1 MNDINLDLKGL
12 VVKQSLH
19 YKRFLAA
26 CQKRYTGLL
35 VLQNEE
41 QVLFLTKLSEI
52 PKSILF
58 INKKCIDED
67 EMEYYFKN
75 TAINDTYCVFGYQAA
90 CLFYPPLKRLL
101 ETAKAPV
108 IMEPLGRLDKQL
120 TIIHANRVME
130 FPRFNKII
138 EIKTLNVFH

>member
-1 MNDINLDLKGL
+1 MNNINLDLKGL
-12 VVKQSLH
+12 VVPQSLN

-26 CQKRYTGLL
+26 CQKRYTGLI
-35 VLQNEE
+35 VLQNDEE
-41 QVLFLTKLSEI
+41 VLFLTKLSEI

-58 INKKCIDED
+58 TNKKCIDEG
-67 EMEYYFKN
+67 EIEYYFKN
-75 TAINDTYCVFGYQAA
+75 TAITSNYCVFGYQAA

-101 ETAKAPV
+101 ETVKAPV

-120 TIIHANRVME
+120 TIIHANRVIE

-138 EIKTLNVFH
+138 EIKTLNVFN